1 MKSELQVA
9 RERRQEARDALARA
23 ITAWRAEARC
33 PSGEYGVLGQLASD
47 VRYWE
52 AALYRADQYVNR
64 LS

>member
-23 ITAWRAEARC
+23 ITAWRAESRC
-33 PSGEYGVLGQLASD
+33 PSGEHGVLGQLGGD
-47 VRYWE
+47 IRYCE